1 MVYSKGDR
9 KGEILSPHL
18 QIKAVEFLNSGL
30 YKKESSTQA
39 MEDKI
44 KELEKENLQLKKDK
58 AKLSSPTIQRTKK
71 IQPNQFR
78 CAAKSLFKEGKKEY
92 TAEFIKL
99 AIKISNMGHISI
111 QTTVDC
117 TKAVFEFLTGYTLT
131 NWVHPST
138 LARWNKEIAALSLQE
153 NLPNQNIFQFFGY
166 GIMADESTRCDR

>member
-58 AKLSSPTIQRTKK
+58 AKLSSP
-71 IQPNQFR
+71 
-78 CAAKSLFKEGKKEY
+78 KSLFKEGKKEY